1 MAGHTI
7 DRSKIAAFIIVWV
20 IAAAALYPFFLIIMV
35 SLKTLPDFKM
45 RPLGWPGSLNF
56 RGYITVFQRA
66 AIPTAFKNSITITGL
81 SMVVQVFFGSLAA
94 YALTKMQFKRARFF
108 STAFLAPM
116 IFPITTVIL
125 PLYMLFKQLH
135 LLNNLAGLVIIYGA
149 TGLPLAIFIFTSF
162 MSTIPYQI
170 SEAAIIDG
178 ARHFIIY
185 SKLILPLIKPSI
197 ATTIV
202 VSSLGIWN
210 DFFLPLLF
218 ITNRGLQTLPLKLF
232 VFRGEY
238 ASHWPNM
245 CALMVFMLL
254 PIVIVYIFL
263 QKYIISGVIAGS
275 VKG

>member
-1 MAGHTI
+1 
-7 DRSKIAAFIIVWV
+7 
-20 IAAAALYPFFLIIMV
+20 MV
-35 SLKTLPDFKM
+35 SLKSLTEFRL
-45 RPLGWPGSLNF
+45 RPLGWPETFNF
-56 RGYITVFQRA
+56 KGYITVFQRA
-66 AIPTAFKNSITITGL
+66 AIPLAYRNSIVITVL

-94 YALTKMQFKRARFF
+94 YALTKMRFKRTRFF

-125 PLYMLFKQLH
+125 PLYMFFKQLN
-135 LLNNLAGLVIIYGA
+135 LLNNLGGLVIIYGA

-162 MSTIPYQI
+162 MATIPYQI
-170 SEAAIIDG
+170 TEAAIIDG
-178 ARHFIIY
+178 ARHFTIY
-185 SKLILPLIKPSI
+185 ARLILPLIKSSI

-218 ITNRGLQTLPLKLF
+218 ITNRNLHTLPLKLF
-232 VFRGEY
+232 TFRGEY

-245 CALMVFMLL
+245 CSLMVFMLL
-254 PIVIVYIFL
+254 PLVIAYVFL
-263 QKYIISGVIAGS
+263 QKYIISGIVAGS